1 MPACNWVPSSAT
13 FQAIATN
20 DGWLSFC
27 TAPCTFLRLHKV
39 PSGSVEIELA
49 VHFVHGYVGPMELLC
64 HVQKSW
70 GVLANLWQMKVK
82 CIKTHNW
89 FLFDN
94 CSRGKAVDG
103 LSHHTVCM
111 RSDNHNKRKRFYT
124 VVIRTQLH
132 WECWF
137 SFSLLVSS
145 PYKISIVNF
154 NIFYSL
160 IVLTFTNHIF
170 GYLYSYIQSMRLS
183 LFFVC
188 VCLFIFKFGP
198 LLWW

>member
-1 MPACNWVPSSAT
+1 MPAYNWVPSSAT

-20 DGWLSFC
+20 DGCLSFC
-27 TAPCTFLRLHKV
+27 TAPCTFLRLQKV
-39 PSGSVEIELA
+39 PSGSVETELA

-103 LSHHTVCM
+103 LSHHTVWWGQITTINAKDFTLW
-111 RSDNHNKRKRFYT
+111 SSGHSYIGSVD
-124 VVIRTQLH
+124 
-132 WECWF
+132 
-137 SFSLLVSS
+137 LVSVS
-145 PYKISIVNF
+145 WCHRHVKLVLLILIFFIV
-154 NIFYSL
+154 
-160 IVLTFTNHIF
+160 
-170 GYLYSYIQSMRLS
+170 
-183 LFFVC
+183 
-188 VCLFIFKFGP
+188 
-198 LLWW
+198 

>member
-1 MPACNWVPSSAT
+1 M
-13 FQAIATN
+13 
-20 DGWLSFC
+20 
-27 TAPCTFLRLHKV
+27 
-39 PSGSVEIELA
+39 
-49 VHFVHGYVGPMELLC
+49 
-64 HVQKSW
+64 
-70 GVLANLWQMKVK
+70 
-82 CIKTHNW
+82 
-89 FLFDN
+89 
-94 CSRGKAVDG
+94 DG

-198 LLWW
+198 LLW